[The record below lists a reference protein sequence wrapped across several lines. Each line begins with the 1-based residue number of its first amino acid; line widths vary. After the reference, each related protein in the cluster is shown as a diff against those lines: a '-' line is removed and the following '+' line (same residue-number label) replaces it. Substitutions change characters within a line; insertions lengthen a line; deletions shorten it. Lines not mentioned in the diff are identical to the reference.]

1 MVASINLNWT
11 SQRRGP
17 DMPVGFDPKNIVAG
31 ELAKKGVKRVCV
43 IDDVFDPPNAAKLQA
58 EIKQFFRMISEEPVL
73 QMELQ
78 QCGLNIGAFAD
89 VNDDTL
95 GRLLSLAEGSKDL
108 NTALAVLFTDYKT
121 KLEELQAFCKSLHE
135 SLKLEVEPFGSKH
148 DIAAEEPFD
157 IVFLDY
163 DLADGPKDSG
173 SQAKAI
179 YTKHKS
185 FIFLMSDKYD
195 GEEVKS
201 QFRKDHKLLRG
212 FFQFVPKTEL
222 FNLDRFC
229 PKLASVPT
237 DVPVRNAIHD
247 FVDTLEDRI
256 SAVKDQMVQT
266 VRDLGLV
273 DYAYLEQLSLNAE
286 DHPLGDYMLRLFSE
300 YLQSKLYEDEAV
312 FQAARKLDELEYLK
326 FLPVTET
333 PSTALAKIYTAYL
346 THQLHAEDFA
356 SHAKLGADALPWLQL
371 GDILIKDV
379 ESSVFAVVNAPC
391 DLQFGPTRSDREA
404 DDAVL
409 LLPGILRRLD
419 DYAQTNRKPFKTTT
433 LYEFKDKPYR
443 IEWDYL
449 KVLTVPHSEIREKF
463 QATGYEHKRRFRTG
477 PAFELQ
483 SAFVRMIGRLGV
495 DVAPPIFQP
504 ANIKVYSRGIEDKP
518 VALGPVQG
526 GAVTFHRRAED
537 TDVFALTA
545 DGREG
550 LAKLLEEHH
559 KRLIGDIATIPVTK
573 ESQELIDQLTRF
585 AEGLPKQAMKF
596 SVICPFFKETNNIPV
611 GNSAVTKDRITV
623 SSSVNLDDKWN
634 SNIWA
639 IIEILTSETEA
650 KPPKEGGSAHV
661 EAN

>member
-1 MVASINLNWT
+1 MVASIHLNWT
-11 SQRRGP
+11 SPRRGP
-17 DMPVGFDPKNIVAG
+17 DMSVGFDPKKIVAG

-43 IDDVFDPPNAAKLQA
+43 IDDVFDPPNASKLQA
-58 EIKQFFRMISEEPVL
+58 EIKQFFLMISEESAMGL
-73 QMELQ
+73 ELQ
-78 QCGLNIGAFAD
+78 KCGLNIEAVAD
-89 VNDDTL
+89 INDDAV
-95 GRLLSLAEGSKDL
+95 GRLFGLGECSLDL

-121 KLEELQAFCKSLHE
+121 KLEELEAFCQSLRE
-135 SLKLEVEPFGSKH
+135 SLKLTVEPFGSKH
-148 DIAAEEPFD
+148 DITDEDPFD

-179 YTKHKS
+179 YKKHKS

-201 QFRKDHKLLRG
+201 QFRENHKLLRG
-212 FFQFVPKTEL
+212 FFQFVPKSEL
-222 FNLDRFC
+222 FNIDVFC

-247 FVDTLEDRI
+247 FVDTLEERL
-256 SAVKDQMVQT
+256 SVVKDQMVQT

-312 FQAARKLDELEYLK
+312 FQAARNLDELEYLE
-326 FLPVTET
+326 FLPVTES

-379 ESSVFAVVNAPC
+379 ESPVFTVVNAPC
-391 DLQFGPTRSDREA
+391 DLQFGPTRSNRDA

-409 LLPGILRRLD
+409 LLPGCLRRLD
-419 DYAQTNRKPFKTTT
+419 DYSQTDRKPFKTTT
-433 LYEFKDKPYR
+433 LYEFNGDAYR

-449 KVLTVPHSEIREKF
+449 KVTTVAHGEIRDRF

-483 SAFVRMIGRLGV
+483 SAFVRMIGRLGI
-495 DVAPPIFQP
+495 DVAPPINQP
-504 ANIKVYSRGIEDKP
+504 ADINIYSRGIDDKP
-518 VALGPVQG
+518 VLLGNVKG

-537 TDVFALTA
+537 NDVFALTA
-545 DGREG
+545 IGREA
-550 LAKLLEEHH
+550 LSKLLAEYEPKLRGEIEAIAKTEEN
-559 KRLIGDIATIPVTK
+559 K
-573 ESQELIDQLTRF
+573 ELIEQLTGF
-585 AEGLPKQAMKF
+585 ADKLPTQAMKY
-596 SVICPFFKETNNIPV
+596 SVICPFFAETNNIPLS
-611 GNSAVTKDRITV
+611 GPTLKKERVTVAT
-623 SSSVNLDDKWN
+623 SVNVEEEWDT
-634 SNIWA
+634 STWA
-639 IIEILTSETEA
+639 IVELLTYHSDRNLA
-650 KPPKEGGSAHV
+650 V
-661 EAN
+661 EEVDANA